1 MRVYEINICPDL
13 STGTL
18 MTNIAEA
25 VVALDGGDCRIAYAP
40 KKYDGYSRSNYV
52 IGTMFQRKAHIF
64 LGTHIGAEANF
75 SVFNTKKL
83 LADIKKF
90 SPDIVQLHNIHQYF
104 LNLSVLF
111 RGLKKMEVPV
121 VWTFHD
127 CWPYTGVCHHYIAEK
142 CDKWKK
148 SCFDCSYVKK
158 NKRKPWFDLS
168 ASQFR
173 KKQRLYGN
181 MQNLTIVT
189 PSKWLAG
196 EVKKSFLA
204 KNSNVHVINNGI
216 DLNAFQ
222 YRTSKIRDLYDLNN
236 KFVIISVASHWT
248 VNKGLSDFLK
258 LAKMVDEDT
267 RIVLVGIEELPE
279 KNEKIICL
287 PLISSKEKLA
297 EWYSAADVYCSFST
311 EETFGMVVAE
321 AMSCGTPAIVYDS
334 TASPEIVEGTLC
346 KVCSPH
352 DIDAVLNALKEIREK
367 GKAFYSDSCVALA
380 RERFN
385 KKTNSKKYVDLYHK
399 ILKGTI

>member
-1 MRVYEINICPDL
+1 
-13 STGTL
+13 

-25 VVALDGGDCRIAYAP
+25 VIALDSGECRIAYAP
-40 KKYDGYSRSNYV
+40 KNYNGYSGNNYV

-75 SVFNTKKL
+75 SIFNTKKL

-104 LNLSVLF
+104 LNLGILF
-111 RGLKKMEVPV
+111 RGLKKLNIPV

-148 SCFDCSYVKK
+148 SCFDCSYIKK
-158 NKRKPWFDLS
+158 NKIKPWFDLS
-168 ASQFR
+168 ASQFA
-173 KKQRLYGN
+173 KKKKLYGD

-189 PSKWLAG
+189 PSKWLAD
-196 EVKKSFLA
+196 EVKKSFLSQ
-204 KNSNVHVINNGI
+204 NNRIYVINNGI
-216 DLNAFQ
+216 DLDAFQ
-222 YRTSKIRDLYDLNN
+222 YRDSNIRELYDLNN

-248 VNKGLSDFLK
+248 VNKGLNDFLK
-258 LAKMVDEDT
+258 LAERVDEDT
-267 RIVLVGIEELPE
+267 RIVLVGVEELPK

-321 AMSCGTPAIVYDS
+321 AMSSGTPAIVYDS
-334 TASPEIVEGTLC
+334 TASPEIVEGTLS

-352 DIDAVLNALKEIREK
+352 DIDGVLDALKEIREN
-367 GKAFYSDSCVALA
+367 GKTFYRESCISVARA
-380 RERFN
+380 RF
-385 KKTNSKKYVDLYHK
+385 SKKINSNKYVELYHK
-399 ILKGTI
+399 ILKGKK